1 MLFSSI
7 TFLTLFLPLTVL
19 LYYLPKA
26 FISAGNE
33 NNAYRVYKNLLLLS
47 ASLIFYAW
55 GEPRNIIL
63 MLLSIIFN
71 YTAAL
76 HLERLDGE
84 KAKRKALLIFTVLF
98 NVGLLVFFKYSTM
111 LCETFCLLSG
121 TEVSFNEPALPIG
134 ISFYTFQIMSYVI
147 DVYRKKSAVQRNLA
161 DFALYI
167 SMFPQLIAGPIVQYN
182 EIERSLS
189 EREEGFDTAAEGI
202 FEFIKGLAKKTILAN
217 GAGAVYEY
225 IIADGV
231 GEMSLVSSWT
241 AIIFYA
247 FQIYFDFSG
256 YSDMA
261 RGLGGM
267 FGFSFPKNF
276 NHPYMATDI
285 TDFWRRWHK
294 TLSSWFRDYVYIP
307 LGGNRCSKSRQV
319 FNLFIVWSL
328 TGLWHGASWNYLL
341 WGIYYFILLV
351 FEKNFYGKLL
361 DRMPLFFRR
370 LVTFI
375 LVLFGWVLFA
385 TEDLSAIGG
394 FFGSLFGVNGLLGEN
409 SLYVLFSNSALLIIM
424 AVFSTDIFTLKE
436 ENKKKIS
443 VTVLRFV
450 SYALLFAVSIIYLLA
465 DTYNPF
471 LYFRF

>member
-7 TFLTLFLPLTVL
+7 TFLTVFLPLTVL

-84 KAKRKALLIFTVLF
+84 KAKRKALFIFTVLF

-147 DVYRKKSAVQRNLA
+147 DVYRKKSAVQRNLS

-217 GAGAVYEY
+217 RAGAVYEY

-351 FEKNFYGKLL
+351 LEKNFYGKLL

-409 SLYVLFSNSALLIIM
+409 SLYVLFSNFALLIIM

-465 DTYNPF
+465 DAYNPF